1 MATAAALSETGNE
14 RIKPGG
20 NLDQFT
26 AHELN
31 ITDLTE
37 EAKAWLDGKAVESP
51 EEAAGLETLLDM
63 ARKAAKAADDART
76 VEKKPHLDA
85 GKAVDAKWKPLTDSA
100 TRIADLCKRVL
111 TPWRERVEAERR
123 AEAARI
129 AAEAEEQRQREV
141 EASRI
146 AAQSGSLEDRERA
159 DQEAAAAQQAERAAK
174 SAGRAAETK
183 TGLRTV
189 PRAEITDFAAA
200 ARFYWKP
207 EHDRFEALVLEF
219 AQRDARAGKRDIP
232 GVTIHLD
239 KKAF

>member
-1 MATAAALSETGNE
+1 MSAATALSETGND
-14 RIKPGG
+14 RIREGG
-20 NLDQFT
+20 NLDPFT
-26 AHELN
+26 AHQLN

-37 EAKAWLDGKAVESP
+37 EAKTWLDGKAVESP
-51 EEAAGLETLLDM
+51 EEAEALETLLDM

-111 TPWRERVEAERR
+111 TPWREKIEAERR

-146 AAQSGSLEDRERA
+146 AAHSGSLEDRERA

-174 SAGRAAETK
+174 SAGKAASTGL
-183 TGLRTV
+183 GLRTA
-189 PRAEITDFAAA
+189 RTLKIT
-200 ARFYWKP
+200 
-207 EHDRFEALVLEF
+207 
-219 AQRDARAGKRDIP
+219 DARALAAWLWTHRREDVETAHADLAQRIFRNGGPAMDGTEIEE
-232 GVTIHLD
+232 T
-239 KKAF
+239 KKAI